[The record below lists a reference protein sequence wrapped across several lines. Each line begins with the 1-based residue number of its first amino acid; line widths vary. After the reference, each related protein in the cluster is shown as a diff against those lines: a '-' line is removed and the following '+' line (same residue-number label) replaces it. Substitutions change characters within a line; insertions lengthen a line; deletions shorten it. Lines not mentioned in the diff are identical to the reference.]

1 MRKIGIVGA
10 GAVGGNL
17 AVRLANAGNEVTVI
31 ARGANAQAI
40 SERGLILKT
49 PSATLSALSVAAHPA
64 TARPELAVALLGE
77 RYEVMRTAIK
87 KVRAALDAGKPED
100 AAAALKAAQPVI
112 DSMVNKGII
121 HKNAAARYK
130 SRLAAGA
137 KKAAAAK

>member
-1 MRKIGIVGA
+1 M
-10 GAVGGNL
+10 AVYPRRGKPPT
-17 AVRLANAGNEVTVI
+17 AVDKNTVRGHHTRLQVSPVSVPPKEQPFFCTVFAEFPLANIKSAEKR
-31 ARGANAQAI
+31 ASQAVK
-40 SERGLILKT
+40 RR
-49 PSATLSALSVAAHPA
+49 AHNM
-64 TARPELAVALLGE
+64 TQRS
-77 RYEVMRTAIK
+77 RMRTAIK

>member
-1 MRKIGIVGA
+1 MRSNFDHAVERQHFHLPLNDAAKQLGICA
-10 GAVGGNL
+10 
-17 AVRLANAGNEVTVI
+17 
-31 ARGANAQAI
+31 
-40 SERGLILKT
+40 
-49 PSATLSALSVAAHPA
+49 
-64 TARPELAVALLGE
+64 
-77 RYEVMRTAIK
+77 TAIK

>member
-1 MRKIGIVGA
+1 MGVDVSSVDPEG
-10 GAVGGNL
+10 
-17 AVRLANAGNEVTVI
+17 I
-31 ARGANAQAI
+31 ARGFGWGTTTVH
-40 SERGLILKT
+40 SPDELVT
-49 PSATLSALSVAAHPA
+49 AL
-64 TARPELAVALLGE
+64 
-77 RYEVMRTAIK
+77 
-87 KVRAALDAGKPED
+87 RAALDAGKPED